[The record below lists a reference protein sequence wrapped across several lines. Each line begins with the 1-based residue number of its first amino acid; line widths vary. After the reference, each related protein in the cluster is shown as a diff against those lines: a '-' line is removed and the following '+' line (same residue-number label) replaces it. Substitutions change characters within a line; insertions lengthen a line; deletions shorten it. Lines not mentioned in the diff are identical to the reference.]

1 MTQHAIKRLAGAAL
15 IAVAMLSGQG
25 AVAQEAWPARNVQ
38 FLVPYTPGTGADI
51 LARILGPRL
60 AERWK
65 VGVVT
70 ENRAGASGNIGAEF
84 VAKAQPDGYT
94 LLFTATSFG
103 TNPAL
108 SAKLPFDPVKSFTPV
123 SLVATSTMTLV
134 VPAAMPVKNLRE
146 FIDYARKQP
155 GRLYYSSPGNGNIQH
170 LAMELLKAETRTDLI
185 HVPYKGSGGAL
196 GDLVGGH
203 VQAMVVS
210 LQTVAPYVQSGKL
223 RMLTVLS
230 NERAPAFPDVPTS
243 KEQGVPAAEIETWY
257 ALLAPAGTPP
267 AVVAKINAEVNA
279 LLALPDI
286 RELLS
291 RQGML
296 PAGGRPERLAD
307 TLKVELARWAK
318 VVQAAGIKAD

>member
-1 MTQHAIKRLAGAAL
+1 MNAYAFKQLGRAA
-15 IAVAMLSGQG
+15 IAVAALVSCTG

-103 TNPAL
+103 TNPAI
-108 SAKLPFDPVKSFTPV
+108 SSKLPFDPVKSFTPV
-123 SLVATSTMTLV
+123 SLVATSTMALV
-134 VPAAMPVKNLRE
+134 VPSAMPVKNLRE

-155 GRLYYSSPGNGNIQH
+155 GKLYYSSPGNGNIQH

-230 NERAPAFPDVPTS
+230 GERAPAFPDVPTS
-243 KEQGVPAAEIETWY
+243 REQGVPAAEIETWY

-267 AVVAKINAEVNA
+267 AVVAKVNAEVNA

-296 PAGGRPERLAD
+296 PAGGRPERLAE

-318 VVQAAGIKAD
+318 VVQSAGIKAD

>member
-1 MTQHAIKRLAGAAL
+1 MNTFAFKRLAGAAL
-15 IAVAMLSGQG
+15 AAAAMLSVHG
-25 AVAQEAWPARNVQ
+25 ALAQEAWPARNVQ

-108 SAKLPFDPVKSFTPV
+108 SSKLPFDPVKSFTPV
-123 SLVATSTMTLV
+123 SLVATSTMALV
-134 VPAAMPVKNLRE
+134 VPVAMPVKNLRE

-170 LAMELLKAETRTDLI
+170 LAMELLKAETKTDLV

-230 NERAPAFPDVPTS
+230 GERAPAFPDVPTS

-267 AVVAKINAEVNA
+267 AVVAKVNAEVNA

-296 PAGGRPERLAD
+296 PAGGRPERLAE

>member
-1 MTQHAIKRLAGAAL
+1 MTTFAFKRLAGAAL
-15 IAVAMLSGQG
+15 AAAAMLSVHG
-25 AVAQEAWPARNVQ
+25 ALAQEAWPARNVQ

-108 SAKLPFDPVKSFTPV
+108 SSKLPFDPVKSFTPV
-123 SLVATSTMTLV
+123 SLVATSTMALV
-134 VPAAMPVKNLRE
+134 VPVAMPVKNLRE

-170 LAMELLKAETRTDLI
+170 LAMELLKAETKTDLV

-230 NERAPAFPDVPTS
+230 GERAPAFPDVPTS

-267 AVVAKINAEVNA
+267 AVVAKVNAEVNA
-279 LLALPDI
+279 LLALPDV

-296 PAGGRPERLAD
+296 PAGGRPERLAE